1 MKTAVIILLS
11 VLGFT
16 SLNAQTDRTKGWS
29 DDIDYLLA
37 KAKEQHYVYKNKE
50 LPSAMIRGA
59 AVLKTRIPDYSD
71 ERMLIE
77 IQALMYHL
85 GDGHSYILPLL
96 ARITESKFLPL
107 HLYEFTDGMYV
118 IDADEANTRLIGM
131 RVKSIA
137 GNTPEKMMRA
147 MVTFV
152 SQDHTVGAKWLGP
165 LFIRQRGMLERY
177 GLAKG
182 AESVSIT
189 FEDTKG
195 KTFAASVAFVPPTN
209 FRGVPKMVPP
219 KNTPTEKVPMYLSD
233 VGNNFWFK
241 HLPESDAMYF
251 QWNQVQNKESET
263 IAAFATRLENELK
276 TLKPSLLII
285 DVRHNNGGNGY
296 LTNAVVNMIK
306 NFESQGGKCVII
318 TGRNTFSATQ
328 IFIGRAD
335 LATNASFAGEPSSSK
350 PNFVGE
356 ENEVVLP
363 YSGARG
369 SISNR
374 YHEQI
379 PGDTR
384 QWIEPDLMVRIS
396 SKDYFGNNDPVLK
409 AVLKKYAK

>member
-1 MKTAVIILLS
+1 MKTTAIILLS

-16 SLNAQTDRTKGWS
+16 NAFAQTDRTKGWS
-29 DDIDYLLA
+29 DDIDYLFA
-37 KAKEQHYVYKNKE
+37 KVKEQHYVYRKKD
-50 LPSAMIRGA
+50 LPPAMIRGA
-59 AVLKTRIPDYSD
+59 ADLKTRIDDFSD

-77 IQALMYHL
+77 MQALMYHL

-107 HLYEFTDGMYV
+107 HFYEFTDGMYV
-118 IDADEANTRLIGM
+118 IDADEANSRLIGM

-137 GNTPEKMMRA
+137 GNTPEKMMRD

-152 SQDHTVGAKWLGP
+152 SQDNTVGAKWLGP
-165 LFIRQRGMLERY
+165 LFMRQRGMLERY

-182 AESVSIT
+182 SEAVSIT
-189 FEDTKG
+189 FVDQKG
-195 KTFAASVAFVPPTN
+195 KTSDASVTFVPPTN

-219 KNTPTEKVPMYLSD
+219 KVAPIGNAAMYLSNVSD
-233 VGNNFWFK
+233 NFWFK
-241 HLPESDAMYF
+241 HLPEHNTMYF
-251 QWNQVQNKESET
+251 QWNQVQNKENET
-263 IAAFATRLENELK
+263 IAAFPARLENELNR
-276 TLKPSLLII
+276 LKPSLLII

-296 LTNAVVNMIK
+296 LTTAVVNMMK
-306 NFESQGGKCVII
+306 NFESQGGRNVII

-328 IFIGRAD
+328 IFIGRAAH
-335 LATNASFAGEPSSSK
+335 ATKAVFAGEPSSSK

-384 QWIEPDLMVRIS
+384 EWIEPEVKVRLS
-396 SKDYFGNNDPVLK
+396 SRDYFGNHDPVLA
-409 AVLKKYAK
+409 AVLKKYGK